1 MKKEF
6 EMPEIKVSKFNVE
19 NIVTDSAAIAAA
31 QAVLES
37 KGISAEHTT
46 TVTFDQLFEFNT
58 GN

>member
-31 QAVLES
+31 QEALANADV
-37 KGISAEHTT
+37 GAAYTT
-46 TVTFDQLFEFNT
+46 TVTFENLFDFN
-58 GN
+58 

>member
-31 QAVLES
+31 QEAL
-37 KGISAEHTT
+37 GIGSEYTT
-46 TVTFDQLFEFNT
+46 VVTFDEMFKFN
-58 GN
+58 

>member
-31 QAVLES
+31 QEVLES
-37 KGISAEHTT
+37 NGVSADYTT
-46 TVTFDQLFEFNT
+46 TVDFNT
-58 GN
+58 MFGFSN